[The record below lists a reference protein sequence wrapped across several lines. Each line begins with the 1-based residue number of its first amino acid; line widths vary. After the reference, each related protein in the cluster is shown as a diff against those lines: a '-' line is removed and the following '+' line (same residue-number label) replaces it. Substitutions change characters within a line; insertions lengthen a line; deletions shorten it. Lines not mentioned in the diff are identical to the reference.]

1 MKLEAEPFVITVAE
15 ADWVAKAVSTDAHR
29 PVLTYAGLARWK
41 GDAVLVGTDT
51 HRLHVLRLGEAGET
65 FPLPAGR

>member
-1 MKLEAEPFVITVAE
+1 
-15 ADWVAKAVSTDAHR
+15 
-29 PVLTYAGLARWK
+29 VLTYAGLARWK
-41 GDAVLVGTDT
+41 GDAVLVGTDI

>member
-29 PVLTYAGLARWK
+29 
-41 GDAVLVGTDT
+41 
-51 HRLHVLRLGEAGET
+51 LHVLRLGEAGET